1 MKMISRM
8 WILWTFSVVLFL
20 LVIEGH
26 CIQKTTLSKN
36 WGPQSML
43 YLKGKYGRRFVPDI
57 DDIISNSG
65 LKSWYA
71 VLKGFQKLNSLN
83 ARKPSGMITTQNF
96 VFR

>member
-1 MKMISRM
+1 MISRM
-8 WILWTFSVVLFL
+8 WILWTCTVVIFL
-20 LVIEGH
+20 LVRECH

-43 YLKGKYGRRFVPDI
+43 YLKGKHGRRFVPDI

-71 VLKGFQKLNSLN
+71 VLKGFLKLKSLN
-83 ARKPSGMITTQNF
+83 ARKQSGLFTTQNF
-96 VFR
+96 VIR